1 MNDDPLK
8 EFGNG
13 VRKAMESIRPN
24 LEALRRPI
32 NIPSIEPPRIP
43 DSHLNPARWT
53 YKRLAEYIK
62 DFEEELD
69 EEHEIGARLVS
80 FGSNIIFHIE
90 DMGYYGPDI
99 IAFYGL
105 NDKGEKVQL
114 IQNIAQLSVL
124 LVAVKK
130 LGEKARRIGFILV
143 ERTESDDHASEES
156 DNSNDPD
163 REPEQTD
170 EP

>member
-8 EFGNG
+8 TVGHDA
-13 VRKAMESIRPN
+13 RKAMESIRPAI
-24 LEALRRPI
+24 ESLRRPI
-32 NIPSIEPPRIP
+32 QMPSIEIPRIP

-53 YKRLAEYIK
+53 YKRLAEYIR

-69 EEHEIGARLVS
+69 DDHEIGASLVS
-80 FGSNIIFHIE
+80 FGSNVLFHIE
-90 DMGYYGPDI
+90 DMGYCGPDI

-105 NDKGEKVQL
+105 NDKGERVQL

-143 ERTESDDHASEES
+143 ERSDSDDKNIEES
-156 DNSNDPD
+156 DNSDDQNSGT
-163 REPEQTD
+163 EQTD